1 MTRRAVQQNFG
12 ERIAFTIGGNIGERR
27 RIIKVTKDA
36 YNLRSRFMHHGADI
50 DDLKVV
56 EEFMLYA
63 NVFFEKVLQ
72 AINLFTSRVHFIDT
86 L

>member
-1 MTRRAVQQNFG
+1 
-12 ERIAFTIGGNIGERR
+12 
-27 RIIKVTKDA
+27 
-36 YNLRSRFMHHGADI
+36 MHHGADI